1 MSRKQRYVASL
12 SEKEQASLIQGYK
25 TGNSPV
31 YQRRCHC
38 ILLSSRGYSVND
50 LAELFGVSTITVYDW
65 FNRWESSG
73 LAGMEL
79 RSGRGR
85 KRKLD
90 PDNAE
95 HVKAVRVLVE
105 NEPQQL
111 SRVVGKVKS
120 ELGIEVS
127 RKTLKRFLK
136 KLDSDGSA
144 LGAG

>member
-1 MSRKQRYVASL
+1 
-12 SEKEQASLIQGYK
+12 
-25 TGNSPV
+25 
-31 YQRRCHC
+31 
-38 ILLSSRGYSVND
+38 
-50 LAELFGVSTITVYDW
+50 
-65 FNRWESSG
+65 
-73 LAGMEL
+73 MEL

-95 HVKAVRVLVE
+95 HVKAVKVLVE